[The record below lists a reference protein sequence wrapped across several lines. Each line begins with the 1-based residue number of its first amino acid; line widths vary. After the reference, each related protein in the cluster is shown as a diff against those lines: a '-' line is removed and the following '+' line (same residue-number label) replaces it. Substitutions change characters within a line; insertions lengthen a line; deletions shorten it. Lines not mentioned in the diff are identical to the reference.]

1 MTTTNKTT
9 TIVAEPPIME
19 EKRTMKSQDEVLTM
33 KTLHEKGHSA
43 TKIARMLGCSHHTVL
58 RYIEN
63 GFSKAPR
70 AQATGALSEHAEF
83 LYERFLRHDGNADVV
98 RQELESELGVKVSL
112 RSVQRALKPH
122 RELLRASR
130 LATPRFETK
139 PGEQLQIDFGTKTV
153 TIENCEQKVHL
164 FVATLGFSRR
174 IFAKAYLQETQTEWL
189 DGLESAF
196 AYFGGVPSTVLMDN
210 AKALVSQPRHGEA
223 PVRFNERVLAFSRYW
238 DFKPRACRPYR
249 ARTKGKVERSVG
261 YVKGNALAGREF
273 ASWGALDAQLATW
286 LTTVADHRQ
295 LSDGDDTTPLSRF
308 EIERK
313 RLTAI
318 DGKPPF
324 GAPRPI
330 ERKVT
335 ADAVIELDTNRY
347 SVPWTLIGCKVEVS
361 VSATTV
367 SVSHRAELV
376 AEHPRCA
383 GRHQRRLDKAHFQ
396 LSDKPTDP
404 KPSTNLLTRPL
415 SEYAAYV
422 ESTS

>member
-1 MTTTNKTT
+1 MTATNKTN
-9 TIVAEPPIME
+9 TIAAEPPIRE
-19 EKRTMKSQDEVLTM
+19 EKRTMKSQDEILAM
-33 KTLHEKGHSA
+33 KILHGKGYSA
-43 TKIARMLGCSHHTVL
+43 TKIAQILGYSHHTVL

-63 GFSKAPR
+63 DFVAAPR
-70 AQATGALSEHAEF
+70 ARVPGVLSEHAEF

-98 RQELESELGVKVSL
+98 RQELEAELGVKVSL

-122 RELLRASR
+122 RERLRASR

-139 PGEQLQIDFGTKTV
+139 PGEQMQVDFGTKIV

-196 AYFGGVPSTVLMDN
+196 AYFGGVPRTVLMDN
-210 AKALVSQPRHGEA
+210 AKALVDQPRNGDA
-223 PVRFNERVLAFSRYW
+223 PVKFNERVLAFARYW
-238 DFKPRACRPYR
+238 KFKPRACRPYR

-286 LTTVADHRQ
+286 LMAVSDHRQ
-295 LSDGDDTTPLSRF
+295 LPDGDDTTPWSRF
-308 EIERK
+308 ELERK
-313 RLTAI
+313 HLRAL

-324 GAPRPI
+324 GVPRPI

-347 SVPWTLIGCKVEVS
+347 SVPWTLIGCKVEVH

-367 SVSHRAELV
+367 RVSHRAELV
-376 AEHPRCA
+376 AEHPRCT
-383 GRHQRRLDKAHFQ
+383 GRHQRQLDKQHFQ
-396 LSDKPTDP
+396 VSAAPTDP
-404 KPSTNLLTRPL
+404 QPSTSLLTRPL

-422 ESTS
+422 EATS